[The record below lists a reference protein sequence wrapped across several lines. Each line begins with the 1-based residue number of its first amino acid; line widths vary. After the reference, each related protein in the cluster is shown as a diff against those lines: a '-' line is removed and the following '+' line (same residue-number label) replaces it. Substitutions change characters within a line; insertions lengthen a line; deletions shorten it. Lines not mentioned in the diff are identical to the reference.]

1 MSADLSA
8 IARLVMYGLAGLTLL
23 AAWRVVTG
31 RNLFH
36 SALALGL
43 ALVGVAGLYLG
54 LAADFLAVTQVL
66 IYVGAVLTLIVFAIM
81 LTTGFGDPTIPQAN
95 QQRAAAAAIALGLWV
110 MLVQWIWMVPWAQ
123 WHQPIPRATVAALG
137 RELLLPYA
145 LPFELISVIFVAC
158 LVGAIAIAA
167 SPPRHPSGRQP

>member
-1 MSADLSA
+1 MAH
-8 IARLVMYGLAGLTLL
+8 IARCVSYGIAGLTLL

-43 ALVGVAGLYLG
+43 TLVGVAGLYLG
-54 LAADFLAVTQVL
+54 LAADFLAVIQVL

-81 LTTGFGDPTIPQAN
+81 LTTGFGDPAIPQAN
-95 QQRAAAAAIALGLWV
+95 RQRAAAALTTLAVWI
-110 MLVQWIWMVPWAQ
+110 MLVKWIRAIPWQ
-123 WHQPIPRATVAALG
+123 PWPQPIPRVSVAALG
-137 RELLLPYA
+137 QALLVPYA
-145 LPFELISVIFVAC
+145 VPFELISVMFVAC

-167 SPPRHPSGRQP
+167 QKRNDS